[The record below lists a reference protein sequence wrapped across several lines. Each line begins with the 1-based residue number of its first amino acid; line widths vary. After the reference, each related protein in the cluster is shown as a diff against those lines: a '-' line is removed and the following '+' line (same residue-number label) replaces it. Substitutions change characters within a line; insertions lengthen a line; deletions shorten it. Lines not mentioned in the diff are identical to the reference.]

1 MVFVAADRRPR
12 LFLAAEVDVGG
23 ENIVRA
29 VILAVTAGVYHVAVE
44 LKHLQVGDDIRV
56 TFHAGAFGCLQVVP
70 EHRPRKPALTRGAD
84 NPDVGKIP
92 IVGEVV
98 GNGELLF
105 IQPTNAGLA
114 VAAIADSFQSVLF
127 EVKAAGDDAA
137 VIISVFIPP
146 HNSAGGTASFAFNT
160 DCTDVV
166 AAFYSANP
174 VSTVSVE
181 PRDSSGIAAA
191 DGFDCAGIVTVADAA
206 VVVLANNTAGTDYQ
220 KISAGYTAAG
230 NSTCVVAIA
239 DVAFGVVPHDAAG
252 VNNGHIARNGLAADT
267 ARIVAIADG
276 AVVAPS
282 DAAGADVLAVAGN
295 GNIASVAAIADGT
308 VVYASNAAGVRKL
321 TGTDGNIAFVGA
333 SFNGSSVIPH
343 DAAGVGVFEP
353 CGIAINFAFNGQI
366 LYHAASTDIAEQAC
380 ECAVVIYVQPA
391 YRMPGSVKGAGEGM
405 VFVAA
410 DRRPR
415 LFLAAEVDIGG
426 EHIVRAEVVLH
437 GLELVCV

>member
-1 MVFVAADRRPR
+1 MPIAVEGAGEGMVFVAADRRPR

-56 TFHAGAFGCLQVVP
+56 IFRAGALGCLQVVP
-70 EHRPRKPALTRGAD
+70 EHRPRKSALTRGVD
-84 NPDVGKIP
+84 NPGVGKIP

-114 VAAIADSFQSVLF
+114 VAAIADSVQSVLL
-127 EVKAAGDDAA
+127 EVIAAGDDAA
-137 VIISVFIPP
+137 ATTIVVSIPP
-146 HNSAGGTASFAFNT
+146 HNSAGGTASFAFNP

-220 KISAGYTAAG
+220 
-230 NSTCVVAIA
+230 
-239 DVAFGVVPHDAAG
+239 
-252 VNNGHIARNGLAADT
+252 
-267 ARIVAIADG
+267 
-276 AVVAPS
+276 
-282 DAAGADVLAVAGN
+282 
-295 GNIASVAAIADGT
+295 
-308 VVYASNAAGVRKL
+308 
-321 TGTDGNIAFVGA
+321 
-333 SFNGSSVIPH
+333 
-343 DAAGVGVFEP
+343 
-353 CGIAINFAFNGQI
+353 
-366 LYHAASTDIAEQAC
+366 
-380 ECAVVIYVQPA
+380 
-391 YRMPGSVKGAGEGM
+391 
-405 VFVAA
+405 
-410 DRRPR
+410 
-415 LFLAAEVDIGG
+415 
-426 EHIVRAEVVLH
+426 
-437 GLELVCV
+437 